1 MFYLS
6 TNLQW
11 FASYRRKTDISAFA
25 VPKGVNL
32 NRCFWRHLL
41 FSAVYSNCYRNSEQP
56 VTRIAR
62 SLVQEIVI
70 KFLAQGNVKY
80 FVGMDQVQKKLL
92 CVTPEQDVSVWSVL
106 VWPVTVTGHFGMAVS
121 VMGHFGHDIS
131 VHKQLIT
138 FVHLNVYRQAK
149 CHASCCYTNSFEG
162 SWLRWNL
169 NCNYDFEEFG
179 FTSKCRCWFNLLAHD
194 NENHMLMLINCWIL
208 DHVCNFSNKISS
220 WFKYICIN
228 TEQARFLQD
237 FIVWPKCP
245 QTETAQTETAQTESA
260 RPKSR
265 LPMLHNIWLH
275 LTKTTPLICI
285 LVKRINRFIA

>member
-1 MFYLS
+1 
-6 TNLQW
+6 
-11 FASYRRKTDISAFA
+11 
-25 VPKGVNL
+25 
-32 NRCFWRHLL
+32 
-41 FSAVYSNCYRNSEQP
+41 
-56 VTRIAR
+56 
-62 SLVQEIVI
+62 
-70 KFLAQGNVKY
+70 
-80 FVGMDQVQKKLL
+80 MDQVQKKLL
-92 CVTPEQDVSVWSVL
+92 CATPGQDFSVWSDSVWSDSVWAVSVWA
-106 VWPVTVTGHFGMAVS
+106 VTVTGHFGMAVS
-121 VMGHFGHDIS
+121 VRGHFGHDIS

-228 TEQARFLQD
+228 IGTGKISARFHCL
-237 FIVWPKCP
+237 
-245 QTETAQTETAQTESA
+245 TEMSPDRNGPDRNGSDRIGKTKKSPTRVAQHLIAPYKDDTAY
-260 RPKSR
+260 
-265 LPMLHNIWLH
+265 LHIG
-275 LTKTTPLICI
+275 
-285 LVKRINRFIA
+285 